1 MLKNFFN
8 LNFFIYL
15 APIKMNCLF
24 LYSFQKIYHMRRLVL
39 VLLLLCTISYSFAQ
53 QDPQVSMNKYNIL
66 PVNPGFAGSNGAI
79 CASLLYRQQ
88 WIGFDGA
95 PKTMIFS
102 GDMALPEFNSG
113 AGLNIISDNVGFEKN
128 TYFNINYAYHLQVAD
143 GDLGIGLGLGLIN
156 KSLDGE
162 WITPDKLQGI
172 QQNPYT
178 DPAIPHSETHM
189 VFDADFGL
197 FYRSKDDKI
206 YGGISTTHLTQPQIK
221 FDNGKL
227 PYIRRHYYVN
237 IGSFI
242 EMPDKNWGLWPSA
255 FIKYDGA
262 TAQYDLNL
270 LIEYRRQFRGGLS
283 YRFGDAFV
291 AMVGFTTQ
299 SNITLG
305 LAYDL
310 TISKLRSY
318 ESGSVE
324 FFAKYCFTITKSNT
338 RGRYDSVRFL

>member
-1 MLKNFFN
+1 MDD
-8 LNFFIYL
+8 FIHTTISNRNYM
-15 APIKMNCLF
+15 K
-24 LYSFQKIYHMRRLVL
+24 R
-39 VLLLLCTISYSFAQ
+39 LLLLVIIAGLLSSANAQ

-88 WIGFDGA
+88 WLGFDGA

-113 AGLNIISDNVGFEKN
+113 AGINIISDNVGFEKN
-128 TYFNINYAYHLQVAD
+128 VYLNLNYAYHLQVGD
-143 GDLGIGLGLGLIN
+143 GDLGIGIGLGLIN

-162 WITPDKLQGI
+162 WITPDKLNGI
-172 QQNPYT
+172 QQNPYA
-178 DPAIPHSETHM
+178 DPAIPHSEAHI

-206 YGGISTTHLTQPQIK
+206 YGGLSTTHITQPQLK
-221 FDNGKL
+221 FDAGKL
-227 PYIRRHYYVN
+227 PYVRRHYYVN
-237 IGSFI
+237 VGSFI

-270 LIEYRRQFRGGLS
+270 LVEYRRQFRGGIS
-283 YRFGDAFV
+283 YRFGDSFV

-318 ESGSVE
+318 ESGSIE
-324 FFAKYCFTITKSNT
+324 FFAKYCFTITKSNV
-338 RGRYDSVRFL
+338 RGKHGSVRFL